1 MNPHSASLS
10 LEAEAAC
17 PAAHVPPRGSL
28 LKPAWSK
35 NVIDVVGS
43 VRGAGSSLGPCVVE
57 AAGLRKNYGAV
68 EAVRGVDFAVY
79 RGECFGFLGP
89 NGAGKT
95 TTMRMIGCVSPLT
108 SGTLSV
114 FGLDVVSSMREIKQR
129 LGVVPQE
136 ANLDE
141 ALPVEENLT
150 VYARFFNVPSAV
162 ASGRARSLLEFME
175 LTEKARAK
183 VSELSGGMRRRLLIS
198 RALMNE
204 PELLILDEPT
214 TGLDPQARHLVW
226 DKLFELKRRGVTQI
240 ITTHYMDEAQ
250 QLCDR
255 LVIMD
260 RGLIMEEGSPTSLV
274 EKHIGRE
281 LLELRVGEEAK
292 SKILAEWKSIRGH
305 DSFRDLL
312 LLYSDNPE
320 GLLEEIRMS
329 GITTNY
335 ALLRR
340 ATLEDVFLKLTGRRL
355 ME

>member
-1 MNPHSASLS
+1 MADLDSPSL
-10 LEAEAAC
+10 
-17 PAAHVPPRGSL
+17 PT
-28 LKPAWSK
+28 
-35 NVIDVVGS
+35 
-43 VRGAGSSLGPCVVE
+43 VVE
-57 AAGLRKNYGAV
+57 ARGLKKNFDGV
-68 EAVRGVDFAVY
+68 EAVRGVDFTVHH
-79 RGECFGFLGP
+79 GECFGFLGP

-108 SGTLSV
+108 SGSLRV
-114 FGLDVVSSMREIKQR
+114 FGLDTAKSMREIKLH

-150 VYARFFNVPSAV
+150 VYARFFNI
-162 ASGRARSLLEFME
+162 ASNLATERANNLLEFME
-175 LTEKARAK
+175 LTGKARSK

-204 PELLILDEPT
+204 PDLLILDEPT

-226 DKLFELKRRGVTQI
+226 DKLFELKKRGVTQI

-260 RGLIMEEGSPTSLV
+260 QGRIMEEGQPSSLV

-281 LLELRVGEEAK
+281 LLELRVGEDAK
-292 SKILAEWKSIRGH
+292 SRILAECKTIRGH
-305 DSFRDLL
+305 DSYRDLL
-312 LLYSDNPE
+312 LLYSDDAE
-320 GLLEEIRMS
+320 RLLDEIKMS
-329 GITTNY
+329 GISTTY
-335 ALLRR
+335 ALARR

-355 ME
+355 TE

>member
-1 MNPHSASLS
+1 MKTHVINLDSL
-10 LEAEAAC
+10 
-17 PAAHVPPRGSL
+17 PP
-28 LKPAWSK
+28 P
-35 NVIDVVGS
+35 I
-43 VRGAGSSLGPCVVE
+43 VVE
-57 AAGLRKNYGAV
+57 ARGLKKNFDGV
-68 EAVRGVDFAVY
+68 EAVRGVDFTVHH
-79 RGECFGFLGP
+79 GECFGFLGP

-108 SGTLSV
+108 SGSLRV
-114 FGLDVVSSMREIKQR
+114 FGLDTERFMREIKFR

-150 VYARFFNVPSAV
+150 VYARFFNI
-162 ASGRARSLLEFME
+162 ASNLAIERANNLLEFME
-175 LTEKARAK
+175 LTGKARSK

-204 PELLILDEPT
+204 PDLLILDEPT

-226 DKLFELKRRGVTQI
+226 DKLFELKKRGVTQI

-260 RGLIMEEGSPTSLV
+260 QGRIMEEGHPSSLV

-292 SKILAEWKSIRGH
+292 SRILAEEKTIRGH
-305 DSFRDLL
+305 DSYRDLL
-312 LLYSDNPE
+312 LLYSDDAE
-320 GLLEEIRMS
+320 RLLGEIKMS
-329 GITTNY
+329 GISTSY
-335 ALLRR
+335 ALVRR

-355 ME
+355 TE